1 MVKTKDLRAMSL
13 DELESKLVECKK
25 EQFNLRIQQS
35 TGQLQNTAQL
45 AKVRKE
51 VAKINTLITERK
63 KNNSG
68 RNIMPKRILQGVV
81 VSDKQDKTVVVSVE
95 RQVMHPVYKKFIKK
109 SKKYAAHDENN
120 QFKVGDTV
128 RIQECA
134 PVSKNKTWT
143 VIVDN
148 A

>member
-13 DELESKLVECKK
+13 DELEAKLVECKK

-63 KNNSG
+63 KN
-68 RNIMPKRILQGVV
+68 
-81 VSDKQDKTVVVSVE
+81 
-95 RQVMHPVYKKFIKK
+95 
-109 SKKYAAHDENN
+109 
-120 QFKVGDTV
+120 
-128 RIQECA
+128 
-134 PVSKNKTWT
+134 
-143 VIVDN
+143 
-148 A
+148 